1 MKGREADEHFMGE
14 ALAEARHGLGR
25 THPNP
30 AVGAVIVKHS
40 KVIARGFHAK
50 AGTGHAEAVALA
62 AAGAKAKGATIYST
76 LEPCNHFGRT
86 PPCTQAIIDAGIVR
100 VVYASTDPNP
110 VVNGKGHRALVKAKL
125 KVEAGVL
132 REEANLLNRPYF
144 KAVQT
149 GLPWV
154 SLKAAITLDGKI
166 ATSTGASKWIS
177 SEVSRL
183 TVHRLR
189 NVTDAIIVGAGT
201 VAADDPRLTTRLPDS
216 VGRDA
221 ARVIIDP
228 QLRTKP
234 SAKVYQPGVLR
245 ILVTLRPSAEAQAFA
260 DRGVL
265 VWSTQGKRD
274 RISIRSVLRELVKR
288 GLHSVL
294 VEGGAA
300 TYASFLEA
308 GLVDE
313 VALFIA
319 PKLFGHGGLT
329 WSGPLSVTS
338 AAKAPQLE
346 LLQVEPSGT
355 DLLVLAR
362 PSSTQVSKV
371 PRRIRLATVK

>member
-14 ALAEARHGLGR
+14 ALEEARHGLGR

-30 AVGAVIVKHS
+30 AVGAVIVKNG
-40 KVIARGFHAK
+40 KIIARGFHAK

-62 AAGAKAKGATIYST
+62 AAGRKAKGATIYST

-86 PPCTQAIIDAGIVR
+86 PPCTQAIIDVGIVR

-110 VVNGKGHRALVKAKL
+110 VVNGKGHRALIKAGV
-125 KVEAGVL
+125 KVEQGVL
-132 REEANLLNRPYF
+132 REEANVLNRPYF
-144 KAVQT
+144 KAIQT

-166 ATSTGASKWIS
+166 ATSSGASKWIS
-177 SEVSRL
+177 SEASRL

-201 VAADDPRLTTRLPDS
+201 VAADNPRLTTRLPDEN
-216 VGRDA
+216 GHDA

-228 QLRTKP
+228 HLRTKP

-274 RISIRSVLRELVKR
+274 RVSIRSVLRALVKR
-288 GLHSVL
+288 GLHSVM

-300 TYASFLEA
+300 TFASFLKE
-308 GLVDE
+308 GVVDE

-319 PKLFGHGGLT
+319 PKLFGHAGLT
-329 WSGPLSVTS
+329 WSGELEVT
-338 AAKAPQLE
+338 KAQMAPELE
-346 LLQVEPSGT
+346 LLQIEPSGT

-362 PSSTQVSKV
+362 PKTS
-371 PRRIRLATVK
+371 R